1 MTIRILAVITAALVL
16 FGATGC
22 ATPST
27 QRVVLDRDAVREEV
41 QRQQELVVNRERAES
56 DWNWM
61 MLDQKGLIRL
71 SLPIL
76 EANADLCGD
85 NVTTGPTGK
94 RMCDYVP
101 YYKSD
106 QAEVNAYTDGENIYI
121 AGGLVRFVKS
131 EAELQAVVAHELA
144 HITEGH
150 IAKKMRNAAIGSIFG
165 AILDGAN
172 AAMGSPTYGRSATE
186 SWGQL
191 GAQSFSKRFEQEADY
206 VSIYMLARAG
216 VDTSAVSSFWR
227 RMGAANKGQIQWGS
241 SHPSTAKRYLALEQA
256 HQEVAAKIAAE
267 CPLIPEPKR
276 PRFGRKSND
285 RYASCPSL
293 RNAQ

>member
-1 MTIRILAVITAALVL
+1 
-16 FGATGC
+16 
-22 ATPST
+22 
-27 QRVVLDRDAVREEV
+27 
-41 QRQQELVVNRERAES
+41 
-56 DWNWM
+56 
-61 MLDQKGLIRL
+61 
-71 SLPIL
+71 
-76 EANADLCGD
+76 
-85 NVTTGPTGK
+85 
-94 RMCDYVP
+94 
-101 YYKSD
+101 
-106 QAEVNAYTDGENIYI
+106 
-121 AGGLVRFVKS
+121 
-131 EAELQAVVAHELA
+131 
-144 HITEGH
+144 
-150 IAKKMRNAAIGSIFG
+150 
-165 AILDGAN
+165 
-172 AAMGSPTYGRSATE
+172 MGNPTYGRSATE

-241 SHPSTAKRYLALEQA
+241 SHPSTAKRFLALEQA

-285 RYASCPSL
+285 RYASCHSL